1 MPISSPKTV
10 AMSIPHDHHFIPAFY
25 LSQWAVIGDE
35 LIEYCIKRHM
45 LIAKPVGPRATGYVR
60 DLYAFPELPPEHA
73 QHLEAK
79 FFNYADN
86 VAAQALAMHLSGQ
99 RDAAI
104 WTSELVSGWS
114 RFVMGVHLRHPDVL
128 PELKAGA
135 GTVWDKSG
143 DTYQKHYE
151 QVRTADHPPTMDE
164 WIATVD
170 PVTRAKVQ
178 LNAVMKMIDN
188 EEVGACLNKMRHA
201 VVDLSGSPFQL
212 LTSDRPVQL
221 YRINQPDGFVAMPI
235 SPTKL
240 FVGAHRPTTFE
251 RLRAAKPKALVQ
263 DFNKFIVSR
272 ARKFV
277 WASDRSQTYF
287 IEKYMSK
294 ALEPTPFFP
303 TLGNYPGAD
312 TAAA

>member
-1 MPISSPKTV
+1 
-10 AMSIPHDHHFIPAFY
+10 MSIPHDHHFIPAFY
-25 LSQWAVIGDE
+25 LTQWAVTDDE
-35 LIEYCIKRHM
+35 LVEYCIKQHK

-60 DLYAFPELPPEHA
+60 DLYAFPEFPPEHA

-99 RDAAI
+99 SNAAL

-135 GTVWDKSG
+135 GTAWDKSG

-170 PVTRAKVQ
+170 PLTRAKVQ

-221 YRINQPDGFVAMPI
+221 YRINQPDGLVAMPI

-240 FVGAHRPTTFE
+240 FVGAHRPATFD
-251 RLRAAKPKALVQ
+251 RLRATKPKVLVQ
-263 DFNKFIVSR
+263 DFNKFVVSR

-277 WASDRSQTYF
+277 WASDRSQIHF
-287 IEKYMSK
+287 VEKYMSK

-303 TLGNYPGAD
+303 TLGNHLSGE

>member
-1 MPISSPKTV
+1 
-10 AMSIPHDHHFIPAFY
+10 MSIPHDHHFIPAFY
-25 LSQWAVIGDE
+25 LSQWTVTGDE
-35 LIEYCIKRHM
+35 LVEYCIKHRK

-60 DLYAFPELPPEHA
+60 DLYAFPELPLEHA

-86 VAAQALAMHLSGQ
+86 IAAQALAMHLNGQ
-99 RDAAI
+99 RNAAL
-104 WTSELVSGWS
+104 WTTELVSGWS

-128 PELKAGA
+128 PELKTAA

-143 DTYQKHYE
+143 DAYQKHYE
-151 QVRTADHPPTMDE
+151 RVRTAKHPPTMDE

-170 PVTRAKVQ
+170 PETRAKVQ

-201 VVDLSGSPFQL
+201 VVDLTGSPLQL

-240 FVGAHRPTTFE
+240 FVGAHSPATFE

-263 DFNKFIVSR
+263 DFNKFVVSR

-277 WASDRSQTYF
+277 WASDHSQNSFRRKVYVQSTR
-287 IEKYMSK
+287 
-294 ALEPTPFFP
+294 
-303 TLGNYPGAD
+303 AD
-312 TAAA
+312 AILS